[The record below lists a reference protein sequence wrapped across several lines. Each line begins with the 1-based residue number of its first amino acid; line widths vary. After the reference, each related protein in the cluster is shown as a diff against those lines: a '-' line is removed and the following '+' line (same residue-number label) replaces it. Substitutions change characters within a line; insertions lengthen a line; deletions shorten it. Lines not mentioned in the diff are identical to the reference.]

1 MAIQRILIKQI
12 MSDTKR
18 SVAACLVAVLSF
30 FLLPLRIHFETR
42 IIAAWDAGV
51 VALLILT
58 FMMMLRCSPEET
70 AQRARDAE
78 ASNVVIL
85 CVALLFSIS
94 ALAGVAYGQT
104 KIQGLS
110 MFAVV
115 LRASLS
121 VVAVIGS
128 WLVTHTAYTLYYAA
142 KYYDETNDGS
152 PSDYAGGLEFPGDK
166 ARLDYWDFAYYSF
179 TIGMCF
185 QTSDVSISSPEMRRI
200 SLFHAIISC
209 FFIMVVLSLLVNIL
223 ANVI

>member
-1 MAIQRILIKQI
+1 MAIRRILIHQI

-18 SVAACLVAVLSF
+18 SIAACLVAVLTF
-30 FLLPLRIHFETR
+30 FLLPLHVHYETR
-42 IIAAWDAGV
+42 VIAAWDAGV

-58 FMMMLRCSPEET
+58 FMMMLQCGPEET
-70 AQRARDAE
+70 VQRARE
-78 ASNVVIL
+78 AKGSNVVIL

-94 ALAGVAYGQT
+94 ALAGVAYGQA
-104 KIQGLS
+104 KNQGLP
-110 MFAVV
+110 MFAIA

-128 WLVTHTAYTLYYAA
+128 WLVTHAAYTLFYAA
-142 KYYDETNDGS
+142 KYYDETTDDS
-152 PSDYAGGLEFPGDK
+152 PSSYAGGLEFSGDK
-166 ARLDYWDFAYYSF
+166 VSLDYWDFAYYSF

-185 QTSDVSISSPEMRRI
+185 QTSDVSITTSQMRRI

-209 FFIMVVLSLLVNIL
+209 FFVMVVLSLLVNIL